1 MKKSN
6 NLCVVIGVIGLGAR
20 GSSIIKMLAKM
31 KDVRIKYLCDIYKDR
46 TEAAQAS
53 VFHYTGYKPDIVTD
67 YKVILADEQVQAVL
81 ILTSW
86 ETHIK
91 MAVEAMNSGKY
102 AGIEVGGAYD
112 IKDCFSLVEAY
123 ENTGIPCMM
132 LENCCYGKYELM
144 VKNMVEKGMFG
155 EIIHCSGGYM
165 HDLRKEVAYGNENR
179 HYRLRNYISRNCDN
193 YPTHELGPIAKILKI
208 NKGNRMLSVYSISS
222 KAKGLSHFINEEK
235 KDDFDL
241 CNTVFKQGDIITSV
255 IRCQNGET
263 ITLTLDTTLPRFYS
277 RGFSISGTKARY
289 QEDGNL
295 IFIDKKHNNFHFLSR
310 LFYNN
315 AALYLRRYMHP
326 IWKRFKKEGV
336 KGGHG
341 GMDYL
346 VLRAFLEAVRDRTE
360 TPIDVYDSA
369 SWMAITALSEK
380 SIIEDSPIQIPDF
393 TNGKW
398 KDRKP
403 FEGKYSLD

>member
-1 MKKSN
+1 MNKNKHI
-6 NLCVVIGVIGLGAR
+6 VVGIIGLGSR
-20 GSSIIKMLAKM
+20 GFSITQMIAKM
-31 KDVRIKYLCDIYKDR
+31 KDVEIKYVCDTYEDR

-53 VFHYTGYKPDIVTD
+53 VFRLAGYKPQIVTD
-67 YKVILADEQVQAVL
+67 YKYILADEEVQAVL

-91 MAVEAMNSGKY
+91 IAIDAMVSGKY
-102 AGIEVGGAYD
+102 AGMEVGGAYD
-112 IKDCFSLVEAY
+112 INDCFLLVEAY
-123 ENTGIPCMM
+123 EKTGIPCMM

-144 VKNMVEKGMFG
+144 IKNMVDKGILG
-155 EIIHCSGGYM
+155 EIVHCSGGYM
-165 HDLRKEVAYGNENR
+165 HDLREEIAYGKENR

-193 YPTHELGPIAKILKI
+193 YPTHELGPIAKLLKI
-208 NKGNRMLSVYSISS
+208 NNGNLMLSIYSISS
-222 KAKGLSHFINEEK
+222 KSKGLSHYLNEKK
-235 KDDFDL
+235 KDDLEL

-255 IRCQNGET
+255 IKCQNGET

-277 RGFSISGTKARY
+277 RGFSVSGTKGRY

-295 IFIDKKHNNFHFLSR
+295 IFLDDKHCKFHFLSR
-310 LFYNN
+310 IFYNN
-315 AALYLRRYMHP
+315 ASLYLRRYMHP

-346 VLRAFLEAVRDRTE
+346 VLRAFLESVRDRTD

-380 SIIEDSPIQIPDF
+380 SILIDAPVPIPDF
-393 TNGKW
+393 TKGKW
-398 KDRKP
+398 KSKKTS
-403 FEGKYSLD
+403 EGRYSLD